1 LIWWPERDLGNA
13 AEGRAILER
22 LPTLYCDEKV
32 YVVEQTIRNT
42 ENTGIWKA
50 SFLAAASKRWLLLLL
65 VLPVLGSAPISVGYS
80 FEGSIF
86 SWLGESYLELLK
98 FTAIYSGVVWVLQ
111 LGRSCTKT
119 ALFFSAVTL
128 FSIDALLWLIRQ
140 VNVAF
145 SVGDMSWQ
153 GMHLLSVS
161 DGDVTGAL
169 VYASVFAIQEVM
181 MFAIFILLAMLIPPL
196 LSYGRVE
203 LQGAVKIGWLMRGF
217 IAKGVIIGILPLWLL
232 HEGAAVILPG
242 FLVDTLV
249 WLGGAGENLYWLK
262 GAALAV
268 TVLSQF
274 LTVLMNVMVGV
285 ILAQAFLK
293 GGKRV
298 SKAITASDM

>member
-1 LIWWPERDLGNA
+1 MEI
-13 AEGRAILER
+13 
-22 LPTLYCDEKV
+22 EK
-32 YVVEQTIRNT
+32 
-42 ENTGIWKA
+42 TGIWKS
-50 SFLAAASKRWLLLLL
+50 SFCAISNKKWMLLLI
-65 VLPVLGSAPISVGYS
+65 VLPVLVSSVLRVDYS
-80 FEGSIF
+80 FEDTVLHWVGAV
-86 SWLGESYLELLK
+86 YLKLLK
-98 FTAIYSGVVWVLQ
+98 FAAIYSGVVWVLQ

-217 IAKGVIIGILPLWLL
+217 IAKGVIIGLLPLWLL
-232 HEGAAVILPG
+232 HEGAAMILPG
-242 FLVDTLV
+242 ILVDTLV
-249 WLGGAGENLYWLK
+249 WLGGAGENLYRLK

-285 ILAQAFLK
+285 ILARAYLK